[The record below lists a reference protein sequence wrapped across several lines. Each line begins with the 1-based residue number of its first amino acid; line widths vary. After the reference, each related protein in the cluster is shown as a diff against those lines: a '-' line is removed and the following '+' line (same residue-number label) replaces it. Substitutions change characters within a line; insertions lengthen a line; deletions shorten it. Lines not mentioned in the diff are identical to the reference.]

1 MTYEAIVAELKSKKY
16 RPLYFLAGDEPFY
29 IDKITQYIEHNVLEE
44 SERSFNQTILYGKE
58 TDIETVISE
67 AKRYPMMA
75 PYQVVIVKEAQHLK
89 LTDVLFAYAKSPQP
103 TTILVFAYKGKKIDK
118 RGKAGKYISANHAYL
133 ETKKLYDNKIP
144 DFVEVEMRH
153 RGFSV
158 SPKAAVILAES
169 IGNDLSRIF
178 KEIEKLSII
187 LEEGA
192 QITAEVIEK
201 NIGISKD
208 YNNFELQKALAK
220 RDVFKSNTIV
230 KQFSMDPKN
239 HSMIA
244 TVSVLFGFFSK
255 LLIYATLKDK
265 SQGNVAKE
273 LRVNPFFVRD
283 YTEAAQIYNVR
294 RCTKIIAF
302 LREYDLK
309 SKGMDSGQSSE
320 YDLMRELIFKI
331 LHC

>member
-1 MTYEAIVAELKSKKY
+1 MTYEAIVTELKSKKY

-29 IDKITQYIEHNVLEE
+29 IDKITNYIEHHVLEE

-58 TDIETVISE
+58 TDIDTVVGE
-67 AKRYPMMA
+67 AKRFPMMA

-89 LTDVLFAYAKSPQP
+89 LTDSLLAYAKNPQP

-118 RGKAGKYISANHAYL
+118 RLKAGKYISANHAYL
-133 ETKKLYDNKIP
+133 ETKKIYDNKIP
-144 DFVEVEMRH
+144 EFVEVEMRH

-158 SPKAAVILAES
+158 SPKAAILLAES
-169 IGNDLSRIF
+169 IGNDLSRIY

-187 LEEGA
+187 LGEGA

-208 YNNFELQKALAK
+208 YNNFELQKALAI
-220 RDVFKSNTIV
+220 RDVFKANTIV

-239 HSMIA
+239 HSIIA
-244 TVSVLFGFFSK
+244 SVSILFGFFSK
-255 LLIYATLKDK
+255 LLLYNALKDK

-273 LRVNPFFVRD
+273 LKINPFFTRD
-283 YTEAAQIYNVR
+283 YSQAAQIYDAR
-294 RCTKIIAF
+294 RCTKIISF

-309 SKGMDSGQSSE
+309 SKGVDSGQSSE

-331 LHC
+331 MHC

>member
-1 MTYEAIVAELKSKKY
+1 MTYEAIVAELKNKKY

-29 IDKITQYIEHNVLEE
+29 IDKITQYIEHHVLEE

-58 TDIETVISE
+58 TDIDTVIGE
-67 AKRYPMMA
+67 AKRFPMMA
-75 PYQVVIVKEAQHLK
+75 PYQIVIVKEAQHLK
-89 LTDVLFAYAKSPQP
+89 LTDELLAYAKNPQP

-118 RGKAGKYISANHAYL
+118 RLKAGKYISANHAYI

-208 YNNFELQKALAK
+208 YNNFELQKALAN
-220 RDVFKSNTIV
+220 RDVLKANTIV

-239 HSMIA
+239 HSMVA

-255 LLIYATLKDK
+255 LLIYNVLKDK

-273 LRVNPFFVRD
+273 LKINPFFVKD
-283 YTEAAQIYNVR
+283 YSQAAQVYNVR

-309 SKGMDSGQSSE
+309 SKGLDRGQSSE
-320 YDLMRELIFKI
+320 YDLMRELVFKI
-331 LHC
+331 THC

>member
-1 MTYEAIVAELKSKKY
+1 MTYEAIVAELKNKKY

-29 IDKITQYIEHNVLEE
+29 IDKITQYIEHHVLEE

-58 TDIETVISE
+58 TDIDTVIGE
-67 AKRYPMMA
+67 AKRFPMMA
-75 PYQVVIVKEAQHLK
+75 PYQIVIVKEAQHLK
-89 LTDVLFAYAKSPQP
+89 LTDELLAYAKNPQP

-118 RGKAGKYISANHAYL
+118 RLKAGKYISANHAYI

-208 YNNFELQKALAK
+208 YNNFELQKALAN
-220 RDVFKSNTIV
+220 RDVLKANTIV

-239 HSMIA
+239 HSMVA

-255 LLIYATLKDK
+255 LLIYNVLKDK
-265 SQGNVAKE
+265 SQGTVAKE
-273 LRVNPFFVRD
+273 LKINPFFVKD
-283 YTEAAQIYNVR
+283 YSQAAQVYNVR

-309 SKGMDSGQSSE
+309 SKGLDRGQSSE
-320 YDLMRELIFKI
+320 YDLMRELVFKI
-331 LHC
+331 THC

>member
-1 MTYEAIVAELKSKKY
+1 MTYEAIVAELKQKKY

-29 IDKITQYIEHNVLEE
+29 IDKITQFIEHNVLDE
-44 SERSFNQTILYGKE
+44 SERSFNQSILYGKE
-58 TDIETVISE
+58 TSIDAVIGE
-67 AKRYPMMA
+67 AKRFPMMA
-75 PYQVVIVKEAQHLK
+75 PYQIVIVKEAQHLK
-89 LTDVLFAYAKSPQP
+89 LNDELLAYAKNPQT

-118 RGKAGKYISANHAYL
+118 RSKAGKYISANHAYL

-144 DFVEVEMRH
+144 DFVEIEMRN

-158 SPKAAVILAES
+158 SPKAAIILAES
-169 IGNDLSRIF
+169 IGNDLSRIY

-187 LEEGA
+187 LEENA

-220 RDVFKSNTIV
+220 RDTYKANAIV
-230 KQFSMDPKN
+230 KQFSLDPKS

-255 LLIYATLKDK
+255 LLIYNTLNDK

-273 LRVNPFFVRD
+273 LRVNPFFVKD
-283 YTEAAQIYNVR
+283 YAQAAQIYTVR

-309 SKGMDSGQSSE
+309 SKGVDSGQSSE

-331 LHC
+331 MHC

>member
-1 MTYEAIVAELKSKKY
+1 MTYEAIVAELKNKKY

-29 IDKITQYIEHNVLEE
+29 IDKITQYIEHNVLDE
-44 SERSFNQTILYGKE
+44 SERSFNQSILYGKE
-58 TDIETVISE
+58 TDIDTVIGE
-67 AKRYPMMA
+67 AKRFPMMA

-89 LTDVLFAYAKSPQP
+89 LTDELLAYAKNPQP

-144 DFVEVEMRH
+144 EFVETEMRH

-169 IGNDLSRIF
+169 IGNDLARIF
-178 KEIEKLSII
+178 KEVEKLAII
-187 LEEGA
+187 LEPGA

-220 RDVFKSNTIV
+220 RDVFKANTIV

-244 TVSVLFGFFSK
+244 TISVLFGFFSK
-255 LLIYATLKDK
+255 LLIYNVLKDK

-273 LRVNPFFVRD
+273 LKVNPFFVRD
-283 YTEAAQIYNVR
+283 YSAAAQIYNVR
-294 RCTKIIAF
+294 RCTKIISF

-309 SKGMDSGQSSE
+309 SKGVDSGQSSE
-320 YDLMRELIFKI
+320 YDLTRELVFKI
-331 LHC
+331 MHC